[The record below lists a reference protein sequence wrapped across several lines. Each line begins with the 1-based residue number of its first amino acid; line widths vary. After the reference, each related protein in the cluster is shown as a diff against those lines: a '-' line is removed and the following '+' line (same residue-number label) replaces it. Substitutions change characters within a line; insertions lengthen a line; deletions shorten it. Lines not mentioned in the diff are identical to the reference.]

1 MGNTVPKAERYLL
14 NPNYF
19 TKEQIEENTKNIL
32 EGEKNFK
39 IAEQKAI
46 ESFLST
52 QNQDF
57 IVESFRQKY
66 LQEQEL
72 RKKYMIT
79 DLSVFYDK
87 LDAIDNDLPL
97 KNRLIEII
105 KLLSKLDNIEEPLN
119 DNDSQLRQRMVRDIM
134 RKLPDLQQNTF
145 YTLKDLIDKFL
156 KYSTK
161 TAFQHPG
168 HSRIAQMLEI
178 ALPEHAGEIT
188 GLSYEYQ
195 YQAEN
200 CKITSHRIYFD
211 FEDLEYTGKE
221 WTPVTSTGS
230 TLMHLNHNN
239 FISNFNTINTILEK
253 ISFQNQTM

>member
-1 MGNTVPKAERYLL
+1 MRNIIPKSKRFLL

-19 TKEQIEENTKNIL
+19 STEQLKENLRNIL
-32 EGEKNFK
+32 TSVENYR
-39 IAEQKAI
+39 KARDQAILEFLRI
-46 ESFLST
+46 E
-52 QNQDF
+52 NPKPE
-57 IVESFRQKY
+57 VEDFRQKY

-79 DLSVFYDK
+79 DLSVFKDK
-87 LDAIDNDLPL
+87 LGAIDNDLPL

-105 KLLSKLDNIEEPLN
+105 KLLSKLDNIEDLLN
-119 DNDSQLRQRMVRDIM
+119 ENDSQLRQEMVRDIM
-134 RKLPDLQQNTF
+134 SKLPDLQQNTF

-161 TAFQHPG
+161 TAVQHPG
-168 HSRIAQMLEI
+168 HSHIAQMLEI

-200 CKITSHRIYFD
+200 CKTTSHPIYFD
-211 FEDLEYTGKE
+211 FEDLDYTGKE
-221 WTPVTSTGS
+221 WIPVTSTDS
-230 TLMHLNHNN
+230 FLLHLNHNN